1 MSDTSNLSF
10 DRMRGMLMRAAE
22 IRDSEQQQIFDSLDE
37 IHARLAALDAIGTVR
52 KKLTEIPD
60 RTELNVLAERLDETV
75 TKLDNQEVI
84 LGAITRAIESLPD
97 KLAKPIAQLD
107 GRLDGMGG
115 RLEGVSGRMDGLDD
129 RLGGLHKRLDDL
141 DNRLDRHEM
150 RLDAM
155 PNAVSSPIKERIEGV
170 ERQVREQIDAAVG
183 SFEETG
189 EGLRNLLG
197 DTSVGLHRRLEE
209 LAQRPAVDP
218 TPGFEALTERLE
230 ALSAR
235 LEEVGSRLDTVE
247 SGLDGKLSD
256 LDGSVKERVG
266 KLGGS
271 LKDRI
276 GELDGAVSERLG
288 ELDGSVQS
296 RIGELASGVE
306 EKLDGFDTR
315 LEKLSG
321 DVDGRFDSL
330 SEGVD
335 ARLAKLTESVD
346 TRFDKLSGDVDDRL
360 SGLDAVLRDRPDT
373 SSVTELVT
381 RANADSERR
390 NASQL
395 DEAMA
400 TFAELIMGRGG
411 QYAQQTPPP
420 PPRPAQRRSRS
431 KVAVKSQNGASA
443 ADLVSDD
450 PDD

>member
-1 MSDTSNLSF
+1 MSDNSNLSF

-52 KKLTEIPD
+52 KKLTELPD
-60 RTELNVLAERLDETV
+60 RTEVGVIAERLDETV
-75 TKLDNQEVI
+75 AKLDNQEVA

-97 KLAKPIAQLD
+97 KLAKPFAQLD

-155 PNAVSSPIKERIEGV
+155 PNAVATPIKERVDSIERNVG
-170 ERQVREQIDAAVG
+170 ERLDAATG

-209 LAQRPAVDP
+209 LAGRPAVDP
-218 TPGFEALTERLE
+218 TPAFDALSERLE
-230 ALSAR
+230 ALSTR
-235 LEEVGSRLDTVE
+235 LEEIGTRLDSVE
-247 SGLDGKLSD
+247 TGLDGK
-256 LDGSVKERVG
+256 
-266 KLGGS
+266 
-271 LKDRI
+271 I
-276 GELDGAVSERLG
+276 GEMGGTVDSKLG
-288 ELDGSVQS
+288 ELDS
-296 RIGELASGVE
+296 A
-306 EKLDGFDTR
+306 
-315 LEKLSG
+315 
-321 DVDGRFDSL
+321 
-330 SEGVD
+330 
-335 ARLAKLTESVD
+335 
-346 TRFDKLSGDVDDRL
+346 
-360 SGLDAVLRDRPDT
+360 LRSRPDT
-373 SSVTELVT
+373 TSVTALVSK
-381 RANADSERR
+381 ANEESERR

-400 TFAELIMGRGG
+400 TFAELIMGRGA
-411 QYAQQTPPP
+411 QYTQQAPPP
-420 PPRPAQRRSRS
+420 PPRPAQRRATRS
-431 KVAVKSQNGASA
+431 KAAAVKSQNGASA
-443 ADLVSDD
+443 ADLVTDD

>member
-75 TKLDNQEVI
+75 TKLDNQEVT
-84 LGAITRAIESLPD
+84 LGAVTRAIESLPD

-107 GRLDGMGG
+107 GRLDAMAG
-115 RLEGVSGRMDGLDD
+115 RMEGVSGRMDGLDD

-155 PNAVSSPIKERIEGV
+155 PNAVASPIKERVDGV
-170 ERQVREQIDAAVG
+170 ERQVKEQLDAAVS

-209 LAQRPAVDP
+209 LSQRPAVDP
-218 TPGFEALTERLE
+218 TPSFDALTERLE
-230 ALSAR
+230 TLSAR
-235 LEEVGSRLDTVE
+235 LEEVGNRLDAVE
-247 SGLDGKLSD
+247 TGLDTKLS
-256 LDGSVKERVG
+256 
-266 KLGGS
+266 
-271 LKDRI
+271 
-276 GELDGAVSERLG
+276 ELDGAVTERVGDLGGTVTERLGQLDGTVSERL
-288 ELDGSVQS
+288 
-296 RIGELASGVE
+296 SGVD
-306 EKLDGFDTR
+306 EKLTGFDERLDRLGGEMDTR
-315 LEKLSG
+315 LGKFSG
-321 DVDGRFDSL
+321 DV
-330 SEGVD
+330 EE
-335 ARLAKLTESVD
+335 RLA
-346 TRFDKLSGDVDDRL
+346 
-360 SGLDAVLRDRPDT
+360 GLDAALRDRPDT
-373 SSVTELVT
+373 GSVTELVN
-381 RANADSERR
+381 RANSESERR

-400 TFAELIMGRGG
+400 TFAELIMGGGGG
-411 QYAQQTPPP
+411 QFTQQTQP
-420 PPRPAQRRSRS
+420 PPRPAQRRGRQ
-431 KVAVKSQNGASA
+431 KVTVKSQNGASA
-443 ADLVSDD
+443 ADLVGED
-450 PDD
+450 PDA